1 MGVSVTENVTTVTA
15 TGDVTVEIT
24 ENTTS
29 VAVSDNTATLTVTPS
44 ETSVSVSGNT
54 TAINVTSADTAIN
67 VTSDS
72 IGTSGNQRIEQ
83 GTLYI
88 ELDKESD
95 YTDGVYNDISR
106 GLLRLATTNR
116 NNAGQFIQ
124 FADSATTNWNNVGGI
139 GMATNQPASSLFIGA
154 VSVGLHFTASGS
166 SAFILPCDEQG
177 VSKTNIN
184 LGSTNTTFKDIYS
197 QDGTVSTSDKTKK
210 TNIEQLNQAEK
221 DVAISC
227 KELLRKYKWK
237 TAVAEKGD
245 DARWHF
251 GIMAQDL
258 QTAFSEGGLDAHDY
272 GIFIKDEKETDGVME
287 TTYAVRYN
295 ELLAFIIAAL

>member
-1 MGVSVTENVTTVTA
+1 VGVSVTENVTTVTA

-88 ELDKESD
+88 ELDKD
-95 YTDGVYNDISR
+95 AGYTDGVLKDISR

-116 NNAGQFIQ
+116 SNAGQFIQ
-124 FADSATTNWNNVGGI
+124 LSDSATANWNTSGGI
-139 GMATNQPASSLFIGA
+139 GMRTNISASSLFIGA
-154 VSVGLHFTASGS
+154 VSCGLHFTASGS

-177 VSKTNIN
+177 ANKTNIN
-184 LGSTNTTFKDIYS
+184 LGASYLPFKDIYS

-210 TNIEQLNQAEK
+210 QNIEELSEAENN
-221 DVAISC
+221 VALAC
-227 KELLRKYKWK
+227 KRLLRKYKWK
-237 TAVAEKGD
+237 TAVEEKGN

-258 QTAFSEGGLDAHDY
+258 QTAFSDGGLDACDY
-272 GIFIKDEKETDGVME
+272 GVFVKEETEVDGVVE